1 MDLIKYAR
9 FLCLVTVFFF
19 LLETVPNEVSAAEKN
34 AKPLKK
40 AAKPLKKAAYQP
52 PLRGAPSSR
61 VGGGSR
67 GAKRTF
73 TLRVIAPDH
82 TGLTISDQPTLY
94 WYASGNVTDP
104 VEFTLTQEDVIEPI
118 IEVVIVAPTKAGI
131 QKVGLADF
139 DISLNSNVEYQWFIS
154 VVKDREQRSR
164 DIVAGATIK
173 LIDIKAP
180 LQEQLRKA
188 PDLEHPLI
196 YANAGVWYDA
206 VASLGNQI
214 AKRGKASGLREQRAL
229 LMDQVELAE
238 VSTYDRSVATN

>member
-1 MDLIKYAR
+1 M
-9 FLCLVTVFFF
+9 
-19 LLETVPNEVSAAEKN
+19 
-34 AKPLKK
+34 
-40 AAKPLKKAAYQP
+40 
-52 PLRGAPSSR
+52 
-61 VGGGSR
+61 
-67 GAKRTF
+67 
-73 TLRVIAPDH
+73 
-82 TGLTISDQPTLY
+82 
-94 WYASGNVTDP
+94 
-104 VEFTLTQEDVIEPI
+104 
-118 IEVVIVAPTKAGI
+118 
-131 QKVGLADF
+131 
-139 DISLNSNVEYQWFIS
+139 EYQWFIS